1 MRARKQKNEKSTY
14 LGAALFTGGLLLLA
28 LALWQI
34 VRASENGGGA
44 GAIVLIVMELLA
56 AGAALYFGVTMAFV
70 KRDTQSEP
78 FASQTQEAMRRLR
91 EEKRLLRGPRVV
103 AIGGGTGLPSLLRG
117 LKRYTSNITAVVTV
131 ADNGGGTGRLR
142 HDMGIIAPGDIRN
155 CILALAE
162 AEPILHKLFAYR
174 FHEGELQG
182 QNFGNIYLAAMS
194 EVSGGFM
201 EAVRHTS
208 NVLAVKGQVLPVT
221 LESVELCA
229 ELCDGSRVLGESQIP
244 NAAKHRHTGI
254 ERLYLDHECTAMPEV
269 IEAIRQ
275 ADLIV
280 FGPGSLYTSVIANL
294 LVGGVA
300 DAVRKSRA
308 CKVAVCNIM
317 TQAGETDGYTLR
329 DHAAALI
336 KHAGRGC
343 VTNIVYNND
352 QQVDN
357 ETLARYAAEGSY
369 MVKNDVRACDKIGVR
384 PFGYDVLRI
393 HDGHVRHDSAALG
406 AAVMDVYRQTRFTDS
421 MILRRKPK
429 A

>member
-1 MRARKQKNEKSTY
+1 MRARKQRNEKSAY

-34 VRASENGGGA
+34 VRASENGAAA

-56 AGAALYFGVTMAFV
+56 AGAALYFGVTTAFA
-70 KRDTQSEP
+70 KRDVQSEP
-78 FASQTQEAMRRLR
+78 FVPQSQEAMRRLR

-103 AIGGGTGLPSLLRG
+103 AI
-117 LKRYTSNITAVVTV
+117 
-131 ADNGGGTGRLR
+131 GGGTGRLR

-369 MVKNDVRACDKIGVR
+369 MVKNDVRACDKIGGR

-393 HDGHVRHDSAALG
+393 RDGHVRHDRAELG